1 MAAGPPPSPLE
12 PLQVDLAAI
21 CIQPE
26 LQAEFEGQSTAMQFE
41 CSGSDDPATHS
52 SYRQHA
58 TLTNLQSC
66 PLTFTV
72 SSPGPFK
79 VVCITSSQP
88 VSREGQHGHP
98 VRAATAVGSRCSP
111 MPGTLGGSVK
121 TGNMRGGRR
130 AAAQPLQLPGAP
142 EEQQWQLRPH
152 EHVDVMVEYQPGAA
166 GSSAAVEDAREQ
178 GHLLISYSNGHQQSL
193 PVSARL
199 VHAALHP
206 STAQL
211 DFGQVHVQAPKP
223 LRLQLANHTTACAAW
238 RVVST
243 DAAAGSAPGT
253 LGSFS
258 VSPAAGQLPG
268 RGLGLPKVQDVV
280 ITFSPQNNAFHAATL
295 CFEVDN
301 GSSCFVQ
308 ISGQGSLEE
317 VTEHQAKMTYI

>member
-12 PLQVDLAAI
+12 PLRVDLAAI

-26 LQAEFEGQSTAMQFE
+26 LQAEFERQSTAMQFE
-41 CSGSDDPATHS
+41 CSGSDDPATHR

-72 SSPGPFK
+72 SSQGPFK
-79 VVCITSSQP
+79 VICMTSSQP
-88 VSREGQHGHP
+88 VSLEGQHGHP
-98 VRAATAVGSRCSP
+98 VRAATAIGSRCSLQLGALGASART
-111 MPGTLGGSVK
+111 GT
-121 TGNMRGGRR
+121 MRGGSR

-142 EEQQWQLRPH
+142 EEQQWQLRPR

-166 GSSAAVEDAREQ
+166 GSSAAVEDARDR

-199 VHAALHP
+199 VHAALQP
-206 STAQL
+206 SAAQL
-211 DFGQVHVQAPKP
+211 HFGQAHVQAPMP

-238 RVVST
+238 RVASA
-243 DAAAGSAPGT
+243 DAAAGIAPGT
-253 LGSFS
+253 LGPFS

-268 RGLGLPKVQDVV
+268 RGLGMPKVQEVV
-280 ITFSPQNNAFHAATL
+280 ITFSPQNNGFQAATL

-301 GSSCFVQ
+301 GSSCYVQ
-308 ISGQGSLEE
+308 VSGQGSLEE